1 MFVLPNYV
9 IYIICVIIVIS
20 VLFSSE
26 VDVTDAFAE
35 QYGTYKS
42 NQSIDKF
49 NRFISILVLI
59 IFLQF
64 FIQQSF

>member
-9 IYIICVIIVIS
+9 IYIICVIILVS

-26 VDVTDAFAE
+26 TDVTDAFAE
-35 QYGTYKS
+35 QYGTHKS